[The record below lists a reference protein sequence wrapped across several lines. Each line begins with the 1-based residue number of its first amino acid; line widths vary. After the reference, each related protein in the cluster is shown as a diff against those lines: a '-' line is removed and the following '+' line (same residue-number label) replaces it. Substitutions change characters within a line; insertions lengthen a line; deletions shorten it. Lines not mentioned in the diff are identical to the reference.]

1 MTATTARDALLAEVL
16 SELIQLHD
24 AVIAMSA
31 AIPAARKEIENG
43 GDLAVLRF
51 KEEAERV
58 FGGLDTRTAQFREA
72 VKEVGAMKETLIAA
86 VATHAADDA
95 RTRLLE
101 AVRAVAAEPRSRA
114 PARRLEL
121 FVCSMAG
128 TLAGGAFV
136 LLALNWLH
144 LLPH

>member
-24 AVIAMSA
+24 VVTAMSA
-31 AIPAARKEIENG
+31 AIPLARKEIENG

-58 FGGLDTRTAQFREA
+58 FRGLDTRTTQFREA
-72 VKEVGAMKETLIAA
+72 VKEVGAMKEALIAA
-86 VATHAADDA
+86 VATQAADDA

-101 AVRAVAAEPRSRA
+101 AVREVAAEPRTRA
-114 PARRLEL
+114 PGRWLEL
-121 FVCSMAG
+121 VVCSAAG
-128 TLAGGAFV
+128 TLFGGAFV